1 MWLSVA
7 LYVFKN
13 DNKDTRTTSWL
24 TFPLMSLLLSLNTFC
39 KRLIKRFYL
48 QLWTIIFFIW
58 KILTASRNST
68 QILVAITQNVV
79 NIFFLTSR
87 KYIQNSDILSFPC
100 FLFWSFKIAFNFFN
114 VCFDF
119 SVSGHSPKSSCSN
132 VFFNPFWMIG
142 NNQVYKNIW
151 TKPDVSNL

>member
-1 MWLSVA
+1 MTDVFIA
-7 LYVFKN
+7 VFKYILQKIN
-13 DNKDTRTTSWL
+13 KVFLFITLDN
-24 TFPLMSLLLSLNTFC
+24 
-39 KRLIKRFYL
+39 Y
-48 QLWTIIFFIW
+48 FFIW

-68 QILVAITQNVV
+68 QILVATTQNVV
-79 NIFFLTSR
+79 NIFFLTRR
-87 KYIQNSDILSFPC
+87 KYVQNSDILSFPC

-132 VFFNPFWMIG
+132 VFFNPFWIIR